1 MLEWR
6 SATQLPTAPGVAG
19 DRHDRA
25 ARDALDH
32 GVRLPGPPADNRVIT
47 LTQRPAVVKEV
58 IEVDVP
64 AERDYS
70 ATMARPEFATTT
82 SHIRDLLGAATGH
95 D

>member
-1 MLEWR
+1 M
-6 SATQLPTAPGVAG
+6 
-19 DRHDRA
+19 
-25 ARDALDH
+25 
-32 GVRLPGPPADNRVIT
+32 IT